1 MQRVAVLG
9 AGTMGAQVAAQ
20 LANAD
25 FEVSLYDLRPDLA
38 RAGRDRLRQI
48 RPNPLF
54 LPELSGRIRTD
65 SFDNL
70 PSIASADWIIEAVV
84 ESPEIKRPLLERVD
98 AHRAPHAIVSTNTS
112 GLSIGGLAE
121 GRSDA
126 FRRQWI
132 GTHFFNPPRYMH
144 LVELIPTPETA
155 PDIVETLA
163 DVLDRRLGKGV
174 VVARDTPAFIANRLG
189 MHGIMQ
195 LLAVAA
201 AGDYTIEEI
210 DAITGAIIG
219 RPKSAT
225 FRTADLAGVDIV
237 AAVAAD
243 LAHRLADPADRR
255 TFEAPAVLGQ
265 MLERRL
271 LGEKTGQGFYKRVAR
286 SGAPGDSAILTLDLA
301 TLEYREARPPALPE
315 LEAARRIEDL
325 DERLRTLFTGSHRT
339 GELLRRTVGATLL
352 YAARIAPEVA
362 RSIDDVDRAMR
373 WGFGWERG
381 PFETMD
387 AIGIPAVI
395 DAAVVDLPPA
405 MATLEA
411 AGRTRWRDD
420 GLPVSQPAFLLLQQ
434 AQRRKPV
441 LARNAAASLVDLGDD
456 VLAIEFHS
464 KMNTIG
470 GDTVAMV
477 RQGLERAAREF
488 AAVVIGHE
496 RDPFSA
502 GALLTLL
509 LVEAQDGNWDE
520 IDAMVRGFQA
530 MTTAIKRSV
539 VPVVV
544 APAGLSL
551 GGACEMCLHA
561 DRVQAAA
568 ETYVGLVEVGVGLIP
583 AGGGTKEMLLRAIA
597 KADGGDVQ
605 PALRHAFETIGF
617 GKVST
622 SAADARRLGYL
633 RDVDGVSMNRD
644 RLIADAKARA
654 LARVADGYAP
664 PPIETAVPVG
674 GADAYAM
681 LALGVHLGH
690 RAGRLSDHDVKI
702 GRALARILSG
712 GDLPH
717 RATVTEAY
725 LLDLER
731 EAFLSLCGEPKTLER
746 IAYMLK
752 KGKALRN

>member
-1 MQRVAVLG
+1 
-9 AGTMGAQVAAQ
+9 MGAQLAAH
-20 LANAD
+20 LANGG
-25 FEVSLYDLRPDLA
+25 FEVSIFDLRSELA
-38 RAGRDRLRQI
+38 KAGRDRLRQI

-54 LPELSGRIRTD
+54 LTELTSQIRID
-65 SFDNL
+65 SLDNL
-70 PSIASADWIIEAVV
+70 ASLSTADWIIEAVV
-84 ESPEIKRPLLERVD
+84 ESLDVKRPLLERVD

-112 GLSIGGLAE
+112 GLSIGSLAQ

-126 FRRQWI
+126 FRRHWI

-144 LVELIPTPETA
+144 LVELIPTAETA
-155 PDIVETLA
+155 PDVVETLA
-163 DVLDRRLGKGV
+163 DMLDHRLGKGV

-210 DAITGAIIG
+210 DAITGPIIG

-243 LAHRLADPADRR
+243 LSTRLPDPVDRQ
-255 TFEAPAVLGQ
+255 TFEVPPILRE
-265 MLERRL
+265 MLDRRL
-271 LGEKTGQGFYKRVAR
+271 LGEKTGQGFYKRVTR
-286 SGAPGDSAILTLDLA
+286 PGAAESSILTLDLKSF
-301 TLEYREARPPALPE
+301 EYRDARPPALPE
-315 LEAARRIEDL
+315 LDAARRIDDL
-325 DERLRTLFTGSHRT
+325 DERLRRLFTGSHRT
-339 GELLRRTVGATLL
+339 GALLRRTLGATLV
-352 YAARIAPEVA
+352 YAARIAPEIA
-362 RSIDDVDRAMR
+362 HSIDDIDRAMR

-387 AIGIPAVI
+387 AIGIPAVL
-395 DAAVVDLPPA
+395 DAVAVEPPSA
-405 MATLEA
+405 MATLKA
-411 AGRTRWRDD
+411 AERTHWRDD
-420 GLPVSQPAFLLLQQ
+420 GLPVAQPGFLLLKQ
-434 AQRRKPV
+434 AKQRKS
-441 LARNAAASLVDLGDD
+441 AIATNAAASLVDLGDD

-470 GDTVAMV
+470 GDTVAMI
-477 RQGLERAAREF
+477 REGLDRAAREF

-496 RDPFSA
+496 GEPFSA

-520 IDAMVRGFQA
+520 IDAMVRAFQA
-530 MTTAIKRSV
+530 MTMAIKGSP

-551 GGACEMCLHA
+551 GGACEICLHA

-568 ETYVGLVEVGVGLIP
+568 ETYVGLVEVGVGLLP

-597 KADGGDVQ
+597 HANGGDVQ

-654 LARVADGYAP
+654 LARTAEGYAP
-664 PPIETAVPVG
+664 PPAQSAVPVG

-690 RAGRLSDHDVKI
+690 RAGRLSDHDVTI
-702 GRALARILSG
+702 GHALARILTG

-717 RATVTEAY
+717 RATVTESY

-746 IAYMLK
+746 IGYMLK
-752 KGKALRN
+752 KGKPLRN